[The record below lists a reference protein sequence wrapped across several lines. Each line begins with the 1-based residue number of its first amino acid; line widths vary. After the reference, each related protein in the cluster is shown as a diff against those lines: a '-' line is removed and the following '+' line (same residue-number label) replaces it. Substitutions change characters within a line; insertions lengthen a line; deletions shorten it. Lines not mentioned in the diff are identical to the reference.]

1 MPPTSPDPA
10 AVDAYIAGFP
20 PDVRVRLEAIR
31 AAIRAAAPGAT
42 EVISYQMPA
51 FRLRTT
57 FIYYAGYEHH
67 TSLYPA
73 PFGVEEF
80 AADLA
85 RYGAGKGTLRFPHDQ
100 PLPLDL
106 IERVTRFRAQE
117 QESPRPRAPKGAQA

>member
-1 MPPTSPDPA
+1 MPPTAPDPA

-20 PDVRVRLEAIR
+20 PEVRTRLEASR
-31 AAIRAAAPGAT
+31 ATIRAAAPGAT

-57 FIYYAGYEHH
+57 FIYYAGYEGH
-67 TSLYPA
+67 TGLYHA

-80 AADLA
+80 APDLA
-85 RYGAGKGTLRFPHDQ
+85 RFGAGKGTLRFPHDE

-106 IERVTRFRAQE
+106 IERVTRYRAQE
-117 QESPRPRAPKGAQA
+117 QVAPQPRPRKRASA